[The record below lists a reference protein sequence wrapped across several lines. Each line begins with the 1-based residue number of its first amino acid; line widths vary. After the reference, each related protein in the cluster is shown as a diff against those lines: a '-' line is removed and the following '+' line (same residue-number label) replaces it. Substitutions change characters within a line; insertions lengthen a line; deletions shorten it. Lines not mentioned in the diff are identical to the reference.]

1 MASHPFRGIQDRR
14 LSELEHDMTRLPRT
28 LANVNPLRGV
38 RAGMRRVRATET
50 GQSLVEFA
58 MVLPLFLIL
67 MFGLVDFGRAFYSW
81 MLITE
86 AAREG
91 ARTGAV
97 QKDWTAM
104 QAAVYNS
111 MCNPYPGNCSLD
123 TTKMTLTP
131 SGVNGARGG
140 QVSVSI
146 SYAFTYATPLGDL
159 IALVSAGSLATPV
172 LTAYSSMRLE

>member
-1 MASHPFRGIQDRR
+1 MNTSLHLRERFRRF
-14 LSELEHDMTRLPRT
+14 RT
-28 LANVNPLRGV
+28 
-38 RAGMRRVRATET
+38 TET

-67 MFGLVDFGRAFYSW
+67 LFSLVDFGRAFYSW
-81 MLITE
+81 MIITN

-91 ARTGAV
+91 ARAGAV
-97 QKDWTAM
+97 QKDWSTMQTAI
-104 QAAVYNS
+104 YDS

-123 TTKMTLTP
+123 TTQMTLSP
-131 SGVNGARGG
+131 LGVNGARGS

-146 SYAFTYATPLGDL
+146 SYAFAYATPLGGILAL
-159 IALVSAGSLATPV
+159 IPGSTALSTPV

>member
-1 MASHPFRGIQDRR
+1 MKTVGAKARALSPLAWVEAGGRR
-14 LSELEHDMTRLPRT
+14 LQK
-28 LANVNPLRGV
+28 
-38 RAGMRRVRATET
+38 TET

-123 TTKMTLTP
+123 TTKMTLNK

-146 SYAFTYATPLGDL
+146 SYAFAYATPLGNI
-159 IALVSAGSLATPV
+159 IALIPGGGSLATP
-172 LTAYSSMRLE
+172 TISAYSSMRLE